1 MHDMKLWL
9 ESVFF
14 IGEELDL
21 VCLYELGMIL
31 KLLTLSKAQLL
42 AKGVVKEAEI
52 HKLNFSW

>member
-1 MHDMKLWL
+1 MKLWL